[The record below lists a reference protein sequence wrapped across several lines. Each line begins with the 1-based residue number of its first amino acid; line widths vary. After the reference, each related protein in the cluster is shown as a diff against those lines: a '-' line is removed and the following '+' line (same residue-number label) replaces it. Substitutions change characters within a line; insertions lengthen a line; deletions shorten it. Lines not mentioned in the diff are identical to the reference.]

1 MTLPQLRTS
10 LYDLHV
16 RLGAKMVPFAG
27 YDMPVQYPDGIIAE
41 HLHTRAAAS
50 LFDVGH
56 MGQILLHCP
65 LEDLARLVPTDLAAL
80 QPMQTTYSLLLNAGG
95 GVIDDLMIT
104 RLNAAGDQWF
114 LIVNAALKLTDLAFL
129 QEYIPAA
136 QTLTLRDDLGLLALQ
151 GPGAVAAMERI
162 CPSAATLRFMHYGQ
176 YDIPGHGV
184 MRVWRSG
191 YTGEDGFEISLPSDQ
206 TESFVTAL
214 LAIPGVKPAG
224 LGARDTLR
232 LEAGLCLYGHELDET
247 ISPIEASLNWVVSP
261 ARRAKADF
269 PGAQRILEELQ
280 QSASRRR
287 VGLLLPGRAIVRE
300 GNIVLSASG
309 HEIGHVTS
317 GGYSPTLDTAIAM
330 AYIRPAHA
338 KIDLI
343 VQLPLRGRAIPARVV
358 KLPFV
363 PHRYMR

>member
-10 LYDLHV
+10 LYNFHT
-16 RLGAKMVPFAG
+16 RHGAKMVSFAG
-27 YDMPVQYPDGIIAE
+27 YDMPVQYPEGIIAE

-80 QPMQTTYSLLLNAGG
+80 QPMQTTYSLLLNNHG

-104 RLNAAGDQWF
+104 RLNPEGDQWF
-114 LIVNAALKLTDLAFL
+114 LIVNAALKRTDLEFL
-129 QEYIPAA
+129 QEHIPTAR
-136 QTLTLRDDLGLLALQ
+136 TLTLRDDLGLLALQ
-151 GPGAVAAMERI
+151 GPGAVAALEKI
-162 CPSAATLRFMHYGQ
+162 CPSAVALKFMHLGQ
-176 YDIPGHGV
+176 YDIPDHGV
-184 MRVWRSG
+184 LRVWRSG

-206 TESFVTAL
+206 AESFATAL
-214 LAIPGVKPAG
+214 LELPNVKPAG

-232 LEAGLCLYGHELDET
+232 LEAGLCLYGHELNET
-247 ISPIEASLNWVVSP
+247 ISPVEASLNWVVSP
-261 ARRAKADF
+261 TRRAKADF
-269 PGAQRILEELQ
+269 PGAPRILEELQ

-287 VGLLLPGRAIVRE
+287 VGLLLPSRAIVRE
-300 GNIVLSASG
+300 GNKVLSAG
-309 HEIGHVTS
+309 GNEIGFVSS

-330 AYIRPAHA
+330 AYLTPAQA
-338 KIDLI
+338 MVDLV
-343 VQLPLRGRAIPARVV
+343 VQLPLRGRAIPARIV